1 MKSYVPKRKT
11 QAVAL
16 AAMLLLGGATLFQSC
31 DKEELTG
38 QPSWLGNSIY
48 DRLEED
54 GNYKYTLRLI
64 NDLGQK
70 DVLSQTGSKTL
81 FVADDNIYD
90 NFFKSNT
97 WGVRKYE
104 DLSSAQKKLLFNS
117 AMVNNAYLVELLS
130 NVSGNP
136 PLEGQCM
143 RRETAAS
150 VFDSISRIYPDQMPN
165 TEYWAP
171 YKDRKEGIVTTR
183 SGRRN

>member
-1 MKSYVPKRKT
+1 MKSYVSKKRT
-11 QAVAL
+11 GAVAL
-16 AAMLLLGGATLFQSC
+16 SAMLLLTGAGLLQSC
-31 DKEELTG
+31 DKDELVG

-48 DRLEED
+48 EQLQAD

-64 NDLGQK
+64 DDLDQTA
-70 DVLSQTGSKTL
+70 VLSQTGSKTL
-81 FVADDNIYD
+81 FVADDAVYD
-90 NFFKSNT
+90 DFFKSNS

-104 DLSSAQKKLLFNS
+104 DLTSAQKKLLFNS

-165 TEYWAP
+165 
-171 YKDRKEGIVTTR
+171 I
-183 SGRRN
+183 